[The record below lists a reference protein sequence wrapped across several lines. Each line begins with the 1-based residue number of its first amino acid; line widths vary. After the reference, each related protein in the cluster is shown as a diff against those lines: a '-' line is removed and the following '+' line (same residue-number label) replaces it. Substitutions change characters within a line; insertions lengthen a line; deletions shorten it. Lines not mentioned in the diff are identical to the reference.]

1 MLERSITVFPTYGY
15 RDAAESASWVIRVR
29 VWVHK
34 GRHLPFPDELV
45 RILLEEMGALRE
57 TEILAL
63 RTRLADFIADDDSLE
78 QVEFRFAG
86 DVDNETFRFA
96 KRTDFN
102 GLVEQEFRI
111 PVKKIERLLER
122 DEKGSGWLTVVAR
135 CKGAEAAGRMR
146 LIEPEGLSV
155 ISDVDDTI
163 KITEIPAGPAIVMRN
178 TFLRPY
184 KVVPGMLENYRAFG
198 TDTSFHYVSG
208 GPWQMFNLIHS
219 FLIVES
225 GFPAGSFHMK
235 DLRKNL
241 LVPDSW
247 RDLSAFLKGDLA
259 TIEQKTAQIT
269 RLMVN
274 LPNRRFVLVG
284 DSGEK
289 DPEIFDQIRRTFPE
303 QVKEIIIRDV
313 VNERN
318 RVESVRLQGM
328 TIIEAPTITRG
339 ISGLTD

>member
-1 MLERSITVFPTYGY
+1 
-15 RDAAESASWVIRVR
+15 
-29 VWVHK
+29 
-34 GRHLPFPDELV
+34 
-45 RILLEEMGALRE
+45 
-57 TEILAL
+57 
-63 RTRLADFIADDDSLE
+63 
-78 QVEFRFAG
+78 
-86 DVDNETFRFA
+86 
-96 KRTDFN
+96 
-102 GLVEQEFRI
+102 
-111 PVKKIERLLER
+111 
-122 DEKGSGWLTVVAR
+122 
-135 CKGAEAAGRMR
+135 
-146 LIEPEGLSV
+146 
-155 ISDVDDTI
+155 
-163 KITEIPAGPAIVMRN
+163 
-178 TFLRPY
+178 
-184 KVVPGMLENYRAFG
+184 
-198 TDTSFHYVSG
+198 
-208 GPWQMFNLIHS
+208 
-219 FLIVES
+219 
-225 GFPAGSFHMK
+225 MK